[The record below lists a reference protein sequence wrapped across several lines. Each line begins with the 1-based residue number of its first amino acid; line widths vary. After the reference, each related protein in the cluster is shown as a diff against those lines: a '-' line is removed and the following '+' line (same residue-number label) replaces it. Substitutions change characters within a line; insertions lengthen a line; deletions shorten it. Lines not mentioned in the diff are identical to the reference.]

1 MNKEICSI
9 LSFYAVSPIHAGSGA
24 SVATVDLPI
33 QRERH
38 TGYPIIQAS
47 GVKGAMRDHFRN
59 NVKNKSDREYLTNW
73 IFGIDKDNDG
83 EVVFKDGN
91 YVSEKLEEN
100 KNYKKLEDK
109 ENKITSFPGSISVS
123 DAKLLAF
130 PMRSNLAPFV
140 WVTSPTILKKL
151 TKDLEYLNISETFG
165 DLNIEED
172 NAKIIKGNFNDNSRI
187 ILEDVTVN
195 VNANEKLESE
205 FLNDKFPQ
213 VERLLLISDEMF
225 DYCVTSCT
233 EVQTNIKI
241 NSEKG
246 TAAEGGLRYQEF
258 LPSDSVLYSVVYFS
272 GKSNE
277 LQADA
282 IKKYLQES
290 IDSFF
295 QIGGD
300 ITLGKGICNVS
311 WIDGGTK

>member
-1 MNKEICSI
+1 MNKEICAI

-59 NVKNKSDREYLTNW
+59 NAKNKSDREYLTNW

-83 EVVFKDGN
+83 EVVFEDGS
-91 YVSEKLEEN
+91 YVSEKLDEN
-100 KNYKKLEDK
+100 GNYKKLENK

-130 PMRSNLAPFV
+130 PMRSNVAPFI
-140 WVTSPTILKKL
+140 WVTSPTILKRL
-151 TKDLEYLNISETFG
+151 SKDLEYVGISETFG
-165 DLNIEED
+165 DLNIKE
-172 NAKIIKGNFNDNSRI
+172 NSTKIIKGDFDNNAKI
-187 ILEDVTVN
+187 ILEDVVVSTD
-195 VNANEKLESE
+195 EKLEDD
-205 FLNDKFPQ
+205 FLNIRFPQ
-213 VERLLLISDEMF
+213 VERLLLVSDETF
-225 DYCVTSCT
+225 DYCVSSCT
-233 EVQTNIKI
+233 EIQTNIKI
-241 NSEKG
+241 DSKTG
-246 TAAEGGLRYQEF
+246 TAADGGLRYQEF

-272 GKSNE
+272 GKSNALE
-277 LQADA
+277 AKK
-282 IKKYLQES
+282 IKEKLKDS
-290 IDSFF
+290 INGFL